1 MLTFDL
7 FEDVADVYD
16 ILDLVKEH
24 LSSAP
29 LKYEI
34 DEDHMLNVIL
44 SFRTR
49 ERVMFLLR
57 SEGKVVGY
65 LAALATPHPFYPQVL
80 TAAQYGW
87 YVHPEHRKEA
97 SWVLLDA
104 YEQWATVIGCQL
116 CTLANYNIPK
126 LSEAYEARGYRHI
139 EQSFIKELV

>member
-1 MLTFDL
+1 MLTFDI
-7 FEDVADVYD
+7 FEKDSDAYD
-16 ILDLVKEH
+16 IYELVKAH
-24 LSSAP
+24 LESAP

-34 DEDHMLNVIL
+34 DEDHMMNVIL

-49 ERVMFLLR
+49 ERPMFLLR
-57 SEGKVVGY
+57 SEGKIVGY
-65 LAALATPHPFYPQVL
+65 LAAIATPHPFYPHIL

-87 YVHPEHRKEA
+87 YVHPDYRKEA
-97 SWVLLDA
+97 SWALLDA
-104 YEQWATVIGCQL
+104 YEQWAQVIGCKL